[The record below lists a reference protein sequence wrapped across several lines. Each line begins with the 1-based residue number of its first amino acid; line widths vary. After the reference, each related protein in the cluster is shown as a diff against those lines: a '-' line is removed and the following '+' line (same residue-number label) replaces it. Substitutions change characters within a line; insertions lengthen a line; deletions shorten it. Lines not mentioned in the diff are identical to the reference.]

1 MDIREFNQ
9 SAMLGKEV
17 RVYRNLRNKL
27 LSVQAK
33 VKGSWLVIGHT
44 NSINLCAPRF
54 VVSKAGRDRVIRE
67 QRKNVHAFVIGTV
80 TDETIGEGCAVR
92 QVTYNPYRFDSFVE
106 AENLHQVDCAQLA
119 SISITTGIK
128 II

>member
-9 SAMLGKEV
+9 LAMLGKKV

-33 VKGSWLVIGHT
+33 VNGSWLVIGHT
-44 NSINLCAPRF
+44 NNINLFAPKF
-54 VVSKAGRDRVIRE
+54 VVSKAGRERVIKE
-67 QRKNVHAFVIGTV
+67 QRKNVHAYVVGTV
-80 TDETIGEGCAVR
+80 TSETIEKEGAAR
-92 QVTYNPYRFDSFVE
+92 RVTYNPYKFDSFVE
-106 AENLHQVDCAQLA
+106 AESLNRVTSAQLA
-119 SISITTGIK
+119 NINTVTGIR